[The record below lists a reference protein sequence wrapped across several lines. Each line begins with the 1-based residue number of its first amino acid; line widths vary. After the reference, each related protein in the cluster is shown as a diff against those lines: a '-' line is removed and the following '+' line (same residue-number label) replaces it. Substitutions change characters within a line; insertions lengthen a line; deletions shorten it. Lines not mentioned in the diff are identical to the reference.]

1 MNNPEKSMN
10 VYEQLGFPD
19 AGEMLVKAQLVTQ
32 IAEILRERGWSQ
44 QQAAKVLGLTQPK
57 LSKMLRGQFRGISE
71 MKMMDCL
78 LRLGRAVK
86 IVVGPAGESADD
98 RIEVVAA

>member
-1 MNNPEKSMN
+1 MSKVEKTQS
-10 VYEQLGFPD
+10 VYGELGFPD
-19 AGEMLVKAQLVTQ
+19 AAEMFVKAQLVVK

-44 QQAAKVLGLTQPK
+44 QQAAKVLGMTQPK
-57 LSKMLRGQFRGISE
+57 LSKMLRGQFRGVSE

-78 LRLGRAVK
+78 VRLGRGVK
-86 IVVGPAGESADD
+86 IVVGPEGEAAEE

>member
-1 MNNPEKSMN
+1 VNNKKESTN

-19 AGEMLVKAQLVTQ
+19 AEQMLVKAQLVSQ
-32 IAEILRERGWSQ
+32 IAEILRKRGWSQ

-86 IVVGPAGESADD
+86 IVVGPEAEAAEE